1 MSLFK
6 QKTNIE
12 LNKGFSLVET
22 VIYIGMMTVLLFS
35 LITLISSA
43 TSTHVILKSSRN
55 IERSAINIMNS
66 INMYADEASVIDI
79 TNTRFDNAS
88 GSISLMVTDNLGH
101 STSTKIYLSNN
112 QVVLSINNVVAG
124 PLNLSDVRVT
134 NLTFRN
140 MSTSTFNGFKVEMT
154 IDNGTSSSRY
164 FSENFY
170 NSYILR

>member
-12 LNKGFSLVET
+12 LKKGFSLVET

-43 TSTHVILKSSRN
+43 TSTYVVLKSSRN

-79 TNTRFDNAS
+79 TNTKFDNAS

-112 QVVLSINNVVAG
+112 QVVLSINNVVVG

-154 IDNGTSSSRY
+154 IDNGTSSRY